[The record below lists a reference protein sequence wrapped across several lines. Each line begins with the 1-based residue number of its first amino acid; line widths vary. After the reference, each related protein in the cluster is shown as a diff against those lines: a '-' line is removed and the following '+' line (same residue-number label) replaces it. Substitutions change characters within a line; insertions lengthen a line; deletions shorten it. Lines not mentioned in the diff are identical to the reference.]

1 MKRKRPALKIKCR
14 DSGLDKEINIS
25 RPAEVN
31 MSDYY
36 NEMEDGAKKAI
47 EHFQNELAAIHTGR
61 ATTSLISD
69 IVVDAYGQKMPLKQV
84 ANITVTDPRSMA
96 VQPWDKGN
104 LSQVENALREANLG
118 LGIVNTGDNIR
129 VNTPELTEERR
140 NQYVKIAKEKAE
152 DTKVTIRNI
161 RRDVTEKIKKAK
173 NAGEISED
181 EMYRREGEIQ
191 KLIEDK
197 NKEIDAVFAA
207 KEKELKEV

>member
-1 MKRKRPALKIKCR
+1 M
-14 DSGLDKEINIS
+14 DDYYKEI
-25 RPAEVN
+25 E
-31 MSDYY
+31 
-36 NEMEDGAKKAI
+36 EGAKKAL
-47 EHFQNELAAIHTGR
+47 EHYQNELASIHTGR

-69 IVVDAYGQKMPLKQV
+69 IIVNAYGQKMPLKQV

-104 LSQVENALREANLG
+104 LSQVESALRDANLG

-152 DTKVTIRNI
+152 EAKITIRNV
-161 RRDVTEKIKKAK
+161 RRDVTEKVKKAK
-173 NAGEISED
+173 TAGDISED

-191 KLIEDK
+191 KIVEDK
-197 NKEIDAVFAA
+197 NKEIDSIFVA